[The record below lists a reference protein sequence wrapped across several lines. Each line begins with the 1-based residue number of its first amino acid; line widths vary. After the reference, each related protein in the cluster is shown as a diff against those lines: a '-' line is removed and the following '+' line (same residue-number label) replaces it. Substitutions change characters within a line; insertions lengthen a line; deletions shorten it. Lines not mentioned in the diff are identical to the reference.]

1 MTQLNAYTGSFELEF
16 ERPLSNLERQIAELE
31 QGGSSAAPTGGGD
44 ELDFDSE
51 IKKLR
56 RNHERM
62 LKKIY
67 ASLSPWNTV
76 RVARHPGRP
85 QTKDYIDAFVK
96 DFCELHG
103 DRRFGDDQAIVA
115 GFGRI
120 GHHKCMIIGHHKG
133 KDTHDKIA
141 CNFGCA
147 HPEGY
152 RKALRAM
159 KLAEKFNVPVVT
171 LIDTPGAYPG
181 IGAEERGQADAIAE
195 NLFEMSRLRTPIVS
209 VIIGEGGS
217 GGALGLGVADK
228 LAMLQYSWYSVISP
242 EGCAAILWKTANA
255 ENNAAAA
262 EALKLTAD
270 GNSELGTVD
279 EVIKEPL
286 GAAHRDPAG
295 AANALEKYLTRQ
307 LRELK
312 KLKLETLLHKR
323 YNRLRNIGQTTEI
336 EPVDASALTSDE
348 SGNTGS

>member
-1 MTQLNAYTGSFELEF
+1 MTQLNAYNGSFELEF

-31 QGGSSAAPTGGGD
+31 SGDANHAQGDGNG
-44 ELDFDSE
+44 EVDFETE
-51 IKKLR
+51 IRKLR
-56 RNHERM
+56 QNHERM

-67 ASLSPWNTV
+67 ANLSPWNTV

-103 DRRFGDDQAIVA
+103 DRRYGDDRAIVA

-120 GHHKCMIIGHHKG
+120 GHHKCVVIGHHKG
-133 KDTHDKIA
+133 KDTRDKIA

-159 KLAEKFNVPVVT
+159 KLAEKFNLPVVT

-195 NLFEMSRLRTPIVS
+195 NLFEMSRLRTPIVG

-217 GGALGLGVADK
+217 GGALGLGVADR

-262 EALKLTAD
+262 DALKLTAD
-270 GNSELGTVD
+270 GNAELGTVD
-279 EVIKEPL
+279 EVVKEPL
-286 GAAHRDPAG
+286 GAAHRDPGG
-295 AANALEKYLTRQ
+295 AAEALEKYITRQ
-307 LRELK
+307 LRDLK
-312 KLKLETLLHKR
+312 RLKLETLLEKR
-323 YNRLRNIGQTTEI
+323 YQRLRHIGQTTEP
-336 EPVDASALTSDE
+336 EAAADREA
-348 SGNTGS
+348 